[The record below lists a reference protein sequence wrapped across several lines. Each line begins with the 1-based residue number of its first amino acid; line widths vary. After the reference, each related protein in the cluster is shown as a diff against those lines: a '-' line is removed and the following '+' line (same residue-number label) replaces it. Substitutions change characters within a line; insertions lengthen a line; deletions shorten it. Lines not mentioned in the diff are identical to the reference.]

1 MEINKKT
8 IILCLIA
15 LSTLFFPIYFIEE
28 RTKLY
33 DITVGTFTA
42 FITSLIFAIV
52 SYLHER
58 HIVLNNIYKYF
69 SEIYYSLGLIK
80 ENLEK
85 TIENEEFYTYK
96 FKINYDQT
104 LNINN
109 MINLSQIDLCKL
121 FFNSKLNKTI
131 QKLSLYRYNK
141 LSHLNNLI
149 NIQYQSIVN
158 YEILLKDLKIKKI
171 KNDDNTP
178 LFENML
184 KQKKTKHEKLVKS
197 SIVLYEFNINL
208 MTELNAIIEELNKG
222 YKHLPDWN
230 TNKKIYDDML
240 NSEL

>member
-8 IILCLIA
+8 IILCLIV
-15 LSTLFFPIYFIEE
+15 LSILIIPIYFFKEHS
-28 RTKLY
+28 KLY
-33 DITVGTFTA
+33 EITVGTFTA

-69 SEIYYSLGLIK
+69 SEIYYSLGLIR

-109 MINLSQIDLCKL
+109 LINLSQIDLCK
-121 FFNSKLNKTI
+121 FFIDSKLNRTI
-131 QKLSLYRYNK
+131 QKLSLFRYNK

-158 YEILLKDLKIKKI
+158 YEILIKDIKI
-171 KNDDNTP
+171 KNINNDNNTQ
-178 LFENML
+178 LFKNLIRSKEKRHENL
-184 KQKKTKHEKLVKS
+184 IKTSE
-197 SIVLYEFNINL
+197 ILYETNKDLMSELSNIIG
-208 MTELNAIIEELNKG
+208 ELSSN
-222 YKHLPDWN
+222 YKHLEAWH
-230 TNKKIYDDML
+230 TKKKFYDDML
-240 NSEL
+240 NNEN